1 MEQTMSDFR
10 IAPKPEP
17 KPACQMDT
25 KPRVVIVGGGFGGLS
40 AAKDLAKQP
49 FEITL
54 IDRNNHHLF
63 QPLLYQVATAA
74 LSPAD
79 ISAPIRGVLGK
90 QSNTEVLLAEV
101 TGVDVQKQQVLL
113 HDRSLSYDYLI
124 LATGVRHNYF
134 GHDAWEQ
141 FAPGLKTLR

>member
-1 MEQTMSDFR
+1 MERMERFMSDAR
-10 IAPKPEP
+10 IAPKPEF
-17 KPACQMDT
+17 KPES

-79 ISAPIRGVLGK
+79 PAHPQRPA
-90 QSNTEVLLAEV
+90 QSDDHAGRSVGRRSRAQ
-101 TGVDVQKQQVLL
+101 GGGRRWPA
-113 HDRSLSYDYLI
+113 RSLRLSG
-124 LATGVRHNYF
+124 AR
-134 GHDAWEQ
+134 
-141 FAPGLKTLR
+141 